1 MIHNS
6 EDEFTFTGLSEDELP
21 TDGRRNSYTHKIQQ
35 CLANNDK
42 MSKIQQNKDNNFYWK
57 VFNSYL

>member
-6 EDEFTFTGLSEDELP
+6 EDKFTFTGLSGDELS

-42 MSKIQQNKDNNFYWK
+42 MSKILQNKDN
-57 VFNSYL
+57 